1 MGDDRGNVLE
11 EPTADGGA
19 DYVGQVLVVGRR
31 LGGGGGVMI
40 KGRHHD
46 VFATCLYLYRQQR
59 KMVER

>member
-1 MGDDRGNVLE
+1 MLE

-31 LGGGGGVMI
+31 LGGGVMI

-59 KMVER
+59 QMVER